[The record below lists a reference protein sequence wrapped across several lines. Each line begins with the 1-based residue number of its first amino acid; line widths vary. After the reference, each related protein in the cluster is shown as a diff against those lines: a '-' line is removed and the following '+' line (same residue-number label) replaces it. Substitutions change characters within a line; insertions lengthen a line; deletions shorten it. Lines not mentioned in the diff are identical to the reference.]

1 IFTDVDKFLT
11 YVDRDENLWFHNGKL
26 NHFIEHCRTIPPL
39 REKIIAQSKSA
50 FSAKNKRAQL
60 LATGIALYFSSIKT
74 PSKDA
79 NEKLATEFQSLTKMV
94 QKKDREFSR
103 SMPEE
108 QIKLRDEIIA
118 VGFPG
123 DPIVRKMWRMRPSEK
138 RRK

>member
-1 IFTDVDKFLT
+1 M
-11 YVDRDENLWFHNGKL
+11 
-26 NHFIEHCRTIPPL
+26 
-39 REKIIAQSKSA
+39 REKIIAHCKQVISGKD
-50 FSAKNKRAQL
+50 KRTQL
-60 LATGIALYFSSIKT
+60 LAKGIALYFSSIKA

-79 NEKLATEFQSLTKMV
+79 NEKLASEFQSLTKMV

-108 QIKLRDEIIA
+108 QIKIRDEIIA

>member
-1 IFTDVDKFLT
+1 MK
-11 YVDRDENLWFHNGKL
+11 NLQL
-26 NHFIEHCRTIPPL
+26 
-39 REKIIAQSKSA
+39 SS
-50 FSAKNKRAQL
+50 RASQKW
-60 LATGIALYFSSIKT
+60 YK
-74 PSKDA
+74 
-79 NEKLATEFQSLTKMV
+79 
-94 QKKDREFSR
+94 KKDREFSR